1 MLRGGPKALLST
13 PAAPNKFTGGA
24 GEKVQPAR
32 LWLEILAVYETFG
45 SLTSGEVPTLI
56 GPGQNDWWFDTSGM
70 STYHRYS
77 VEQVFGM
84 SRSMIALV
92 ATVRREVTVILIYAA
107 AYPPYAGLRIPLSND
122 QRTSDPFARL
132 RARNSCSNDGP
143 GSRRPRPID

>member
-92 ATVRREVTVILIYAA
+92 ATVRREVPVIFDLRG
-107 AYPPYAGLRIPLSND
+107 GLSSICR
-122 QRTSDPFARL
+122 FAHSFVERSENE
-132 RARNSCSNDGP
+132 RSF
-143 GSRRPRPID
+143 RPIACPKFLFQRWTWV